1 MTNPDR
7 LSPLDAAFVTIEDDH
22 RSHMHIASCATF
34 EGPAPSVDEATEA
47 VAGRLPLSRR
57 YRQVLRFPPF
67 GAGRPVWVDDPAF
80 DIAHH
85 VHRRRVPSPGGTREL
100 DAAFADLMAIELDRA
115 HPLWETWI
123 LDGLR
128 GGRWALVS
136 KMHHCMVD
144 GMLGTA
150 LSVAML
156 DPTPELQPP
165 MPDDWAPAPPPSP
178 LALLADGARDT
189 AEDLFRLTLDALG
202 ALRRRPDTTGVRTLA
217 DHLLRNNDAH
227 LNGPVGPDRRWC
239 WTSTSIDHIRA
250 IRTVTGGTLNDV
262 VLAAMASGYRSFLLS
277 RGEAVDGTVV
287 RTMMP
292 INARNGDEGTKPGN
306 IVRSVF
312 VDLPVGDPDPVSRLT
327 TIAGMTAALKCS
339 GEPEATE
346 GLIFGAGRIP
356 APAYNGIVRLL
367 SSLTNDGPMHA
378 VNTVVTNIHGP
389 QFPLWF
395 RGRRMLH
402 VRPFVPI
409 AEGILTGTA
418 VFSYDGEL
426 SLGFTGDADQVP
438 DLHVLRDGVT
448 QGFRELPCA
457 RAHRRNVTV

>member
-1 MTNPDR
+1 MTHPDR
-7 LSPLDAAFVTIEDDH
+7 LSPLDAAFVTIEND
-22 RSHMHIASCATF
+22 RCSHMHIASCATF
-34 EGPAPSVDEATEA
+34 EGPAPSVGEARDA

-57 YRQVLRFPPF
+57 YRQVLRIPPL
-67 GAGRPVWVDDPAF
+67 GIGRPVWVDDPSF
-80 DIAHH
+80 DIADH
-85 VHRRRVPSPGGTREL
+85 VRRRHVPSPGGTREL
-100 DAAFADLMAIELDRA
+100 QAAFAELMAVELDRSR
-115 HPLWETWI
+115 PLWESWV

-150 LSVAML
+150 LAVAML

-165 MPDDWAPAPPPSP
+165 LPDDWTPAPPPSA
-178 LALLADGARDT
+178 LRLLADGARDT
-189 AEDLFRLTLDALG
+189 AEDLYHLTADALG
-202 ALRRRPDTTGVRTLA
+202 QLRRRPDLTGVRTLA
-217 DHLLRNNDAH
+217 AHLLRNNDTH
-227 LNGPVGPDRRWC
+227 LNGAVGPDRVWC
-239 WTSTSIDHIRA
+239 WTSATIDHIRA
-250 IRTVTGGTLNDV
+250 IRAVTGGTLNDV
-262 VLAAMASGYRSFLLS
+262 VLAAMASGYRTFLLS
-277 RGEAVDGTVV
+277 RGEDVEGAVV

-312 VDLPVGDPDPVSRLT
+312 VDLPVGDPDPVSRLA
-327 TIAGMTAALKCS
+327 TIASLTAGLKCS

-346 GLIFGAGRIP
+346 GLINGAGRIP
-356 APAYNGIVRLL
+356 APAYNAIVRALGA
-367 SSLTNDGPMHA
+367 LTNDGPMHA

-402 VRPFVPI
+402 VYPFVPI

-426 SLGFTGDADQVP
+426 SLGFTGDAEKVP

-448 QGFRELPCA
+448 QGFRELPYA
-457 RAHRRNVTV
+457 RTRRHNVTV